1 MLVQR
6 SSWLTPALL
15 VAFGAVPARAQSEDA
30 LKLKLSQT
38 IQSDS
43 NLFRLPAGSDVLSL
57 TGNPIAAEKVSIT
70 SVGVNFN
77 KAYSLQSVELNLD
90 LTDYRHQNFNY
101 LSFTAHNFNA
111 AWRWSLTPR
120 LHGNLTSDHAETL
133 NSFADYQGFNL
144 RNQRTDT
151 NTGLNAE
158 YEIDG
163 PLRVLGG
170 VSQSGRSNLQPLVA
184 EGDYRSNASDLG
196 LRYLW
201 ASGSALSYSHKNTN
215 GTYSNQLLSLAGPY
229 DNSFKQVDHD
239 LRLHWVIS
247 GQTSADIGATHV
259 NRSYPNYAQ
268 NDYSGIN
275 KSINFNWNMTGKS
288 ALTAGWTHELAS
300 YQTSNTA
307 FSQTDRLLLGPV
319 WQLSPKATLRL
330 QHEAARRDY
339 LGTSTGVLA
348 RERSETTRDTS
359 LSFDWQPRRYLSV
372 SASLQSARRSSDQ
385 AGFDYDSNMTT
396 LSAQFIY

>member
-6 SSWLTPALL
+6 GSWLTPALL
-15 VAFGAVPARAQSEDA
+15 VAFGVAPARSHGEDA

-43 NLFRLPAGSDVLSL
+43 NLFRLPGGSDVKSL
-57 TGNPIAAEKVSIT
+57 TGNPSAAEKVNVT
-70 SVGVNFN
+70 SVGVIIN
-77 KAYSLQSVELNLD
+77 KAYSLQTFDLNLN
-90 LTDYRHQNFNY
+90 LTDFRHQNFNY

-111 AWRWSLTPR
+111 AWHWSLTPR
-120 LHGNLTSDHAETL
+120 LHGSFTSDRAETL
-133 NSFADYQGFNL
+133 NSFADYQSFNL
-144 RNQRTDT
+144 RNLRTDT
-151 NTGLNAE
+151 NTGLDAE
-158 YEIDG
+158 YEFDG
-163 PLRVLGG
+163 PLRVMGG
-170 VSQSGRSNLQPLVA
+170 VSQSRRSNLQPLVA
-184 EGDYRSNASDLG
+184 EGDYSAHTSDVG

-201 ASGSALSYSHKNTN
+201 ASGSALSYSHKYTN
-215 GTYSNQLLSLAGPY
+215 GTYSNRLLSLTGSY
-229 DNSFKQVDHD
+229 DDSFKQVDHD

-247 GQTSADIGATHV
+247 GQTTADIGATHV

-288 ALTAGWTHELAS
+288 ALTAGWAHELAS
-300 YQTSNTA
+300 YQTSNIA

-359 LSFDWQPRRYLSV
+359 LSFDWQPRRYLTV
-372 SASLQSARRSSDQ
+372 SASLQNARRTSDQ
-385 AGFDYDSNMTT
+385 AGFDYDSNLTT
-396 LSAQFIY
+396 LSAQLIY